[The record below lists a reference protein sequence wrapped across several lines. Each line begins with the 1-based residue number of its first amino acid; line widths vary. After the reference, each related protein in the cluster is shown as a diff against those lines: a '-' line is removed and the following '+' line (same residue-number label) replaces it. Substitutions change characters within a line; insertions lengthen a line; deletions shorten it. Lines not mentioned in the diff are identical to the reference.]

1 MGTLWFTSDQHF
13 GHDKIRIYCDRPF
26 KSVDEMNE
34 AMIASWNSVVKP
46 KDTVFQIGD
55 FLISGVEESRRIRGR
70 LNGKICLIRGNHDKT
85 AEQMSDA
92 FEWIKDYHELKISDS
107 DSDEGFER
115 IVLSHYAFRVWN
127 RSRKGAWHLYGH
139 SHCGLDEDPE
149 SLSFDVGVDCN
160 DFLPLSYEQV
170 KARMKS
176 KIESL

>member
-55 FLISGVEESRRIRGR
+55 FFISGVEEARRIRGR

-107 DSDEGFER
+107 DSDDGFER

-160 DFLPLSYEQV
+160 HFLPLSYEQV